1 MWSEIFLMCVGVICV
16 ASEKKAWNVSSNASF
31 PGLYEIEINNT
42 ESCLSFCYYKK
53 GCFVVNFDASAVPP
67 CSIQATDIIVDSAL
81 LKSKE
86 NVTNYILVNVDAKRL
101 EQAPFND
108 VRSCT
113 DHCFQSKN
121 CYAVDFDT
129 KTTPS
134 CWIQT
139 DPAIDADPKKLYP
152 METNTN
158 FIWSKE

>member
-86 NVTNYILVNVDAKRL
+86 NVTNYILVNVDAKR
-101 EQAPFND
+101 
-108 VRSCT
+108 
-113 DHCFQSKN
+113 KN
-121 CYAVDFDT
+121 
-129 KTTPS
+129 
-134 CWIQT
+134 
-139 DPAIDADPKKLYP
+139 
-152 METNTN
+152 N
-158 FIWSKE
+158 FFKHFFENLVE